1 MSLPSVVDVVGS
13 AGLSR
18 HAEAHGEPGET
29 CSENAGRVRREKAKT
44 KLNDKKAMIS
54 SHSKPI
60 QVLLSHETPLKSL
73 WVYSVLE
80 ATSSCSKQSHSAL
93 YSPEIDP
100 RFVSFGRR
108 TIVQRTNYRINVD
121 G

>member
-60 QVLLSHETPLKSL
+60 QVLLSHEN
-73 WVYSVLE
+73 
-80 ATSSCSKQSHSAL
+80 H
-93 YSPEIDP
+93 
-100 RFVSFGRR
+100 
-108 TIVQRTNYRINVD
+108 
-121 G
+121 